1 MVINP
6 KENRCSYWNDNFV
19 HGCPKNTFAMSFRKK
34 EWKANFS
41 NPATPSG
48 LSYIRADFPWTF
60 RKPTITQN
68 FEKIF
73 FFKIGTLSTIIF
85 FEEKIALKNPI
96 IQIQNVVKQAKG
108 NVTPECYQ
116 LILFFI
122 ACLTMEKLLP
132 RVGQSFIYSS
142 AIQDHSLKQRGSQT
156 SGNTIESFIFLSI
169 YTF

>member
-1 MVINP
+1 MIILSMVVPRIHLQWALGRKNGKQTFQTLP
-6 KENRCSYWNDNFV
+6 PLQVWVISGQIF
-19 HGCPKNTFAMSFRKK
+19 HG
-34 EWKANFS
+34 
-41 NPATPSG
+41 PSG
-48 LSYIRADFPWTF
+48 NQQLLKTLKRF
-60 RKPTITQN
+60 
-68 FEKIF
+68 F